1 MLVCSAA
8 PGKWFSFSHLLPG
21 LCNRRNSCK
30 GLIKQCIW
38 DSGFTLHALSRAFA
52 DFAVI
57 KGFTNI
63 GTSFIFYLLKFQQIL
78 Y

>member
-8 PGKWFSFSHLLPG
+8 PEKWFSFSHLLP
-21 LCNRRNSCK
+21 